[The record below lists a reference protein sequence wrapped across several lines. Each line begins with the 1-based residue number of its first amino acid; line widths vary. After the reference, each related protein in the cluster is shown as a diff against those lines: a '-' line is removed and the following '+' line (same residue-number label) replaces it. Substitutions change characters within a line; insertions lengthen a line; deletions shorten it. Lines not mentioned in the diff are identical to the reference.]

1 MNKISKV
8 LKIGISKKKGEK
20 INETSEIEV
29 LSGKG
34 IIGDRYF
41 HENNDLRKQLTL
53 IESEN
58 IDYYNNKYK
67 TKIPY
72 IDFRRNIVTEGIE
85 LNSLIEKE
93 KEIEIGTIKILP
105 YQLCKP
111 CLHLEQM
118 LNAKN
123 ILKEFPRKGG
133 LRCEVLVS
141 GKVKIGDKII
151 IL

>member
-8 LKIGISKKKGEK
+8 FKIGICKKNSQK
-20 INETSEIEV
+20 IDEISEIEV

-34 IIGDRYF
+34 ILGDRHF
-41 HENNDLRKQLTL
+41 HDYNNYKGQITL
-53 IESEN
+53 IEKEN

-67 TKIPY
+67 SKIPY
-72 IDFRRNIVTEGIE
+72 TDFRRNIVTEGIE
-85 LNSLIEKE
+85 LNSLVK

-105 YQLCKP
+105 YEICKP

-118 LNAKN
+118 VGGKD
-123 ILKEFPRKGG
+123 IIKEFLRRGG

-141 GKVKIGDKII
+141 GKVKIGDKIK

>member
-1 MNKISKV
+1 MKKISKV
-8 LKIGISKKKGEK
+8 FKIGISKDDGQK
-20 INETSEIEV
+20 INDISEIEV

-34 IIGDRYF
+34 ILGDRHFRDY
-41 HENNDLRKQLTL
+41 NDYKGQITL
-53 IESEN
+53 IEKEN

-85 LNSLIEKE
+85 LNSLIGK
-93 KEIEIGTIKILP
+93 KIEIGTIKILP

-118 LNAKN
+118 LNSKN
-123 ILKEFPRKGG
+123 ILKEYPIK
-133 LRCEVLVS
+133 
-141 GKVKIGDKII
+141 
-151 IL
+151 

>member
-1 MNKISKV
+1 MKKV
-8 LKIGISKKKGEK
+8 PKVFKIGISKDDGQK

-34 IIGDRYF
+34 ILGDRHFRDY
-41 HENNDLRKQLTL
+41 HNYKGQITL
-53 IESEN
+53 IEKEN

-93 KEIEIGTIKILP
+93 IEIGMIKILP

-118 LNAKN
+118 LNSKD
-123 ILKEFPRKGG
+123 IIKEFLRRGG
-133 LRCEVLVS
+133 LRCKVLVS
-141 GKVKIGDKII
+141 GKIKIGDKIR

>member
-1 MNKISKV
+1 MNKIFKV
-8 LKIGISKKKGEK
+8 FKIGICKKNSEK
-20 INETSEIEV
+20 IDEINEIKV

-34 IIGDRYF
+34 ISGDRHF
-41 HENNDLRKQLTL
+41 HDHKYHKGQITL
-53 IESEN
+53 IEKEN

-67 TKIPY
+67 SKIPY
-72 IDFRRNIVTEGIE
+72 TDFRWNIVTEGIE
-85 LNSLIEKE
+85 LNSLVK

-105 YQLCKP
+105 YELCKP

-118 LNAKN
+118 VSGKD
-123 ILKEFPRKGG
+123 IIKEFLRRGG

-141 GKVKIGDKII
+141 GKVKIGDKIK

>member
-1 MNKISKV
+1 MKKVSKV
-8 LKIGISKKKGEK
+8 FTLGVSKKNSQN
-20 INETSEIEV
+20 INEVNEIEV

-34 IIGDRYF
+34 VLGDRHF
-41 HENNDLRKQLTL
+41 HEDNNYKGQITL
-53 IESEN
+53 IEKEN

-72 IDFRRNIVTEGIE
+72 IDFRRNIVTRGIE
-85 LNSLIEKE
+85 LNSLIK

-111 CLHLEQM
+111 CLHLEQI
-118 LNAKN
+118 LNSKN
-123 ILKEFPRKGG
+123 IIKEFLRKGG
-133 LRCEVLVS
+133 LRCEVLIS

>member
-1 MNKISKV
+1 MKKVNKV
-8 LKIGISKKKGEK
+8 FKIGISKKNGEK
-20 INETSEIEV
+20 INEINEIEV

-34 IIGDRYF
+34 ILGDRHF
-41 HENNDLRKQLTL
+41 HNHNDYKGQITL
-53 IESEN
+53 IEKEN

-67 TKIPY
+67 TEISY

-85 LNSLIEKE
+85 LNNLIK
-93 KEIEIGTIKILP
+93 KEIEIGKVKILP

-118 LNAKN
+118 LNNEN
-123 ILKEFPRKGG
+123 IIKEFLRKGG

>member
-1 MNKISKV
+1 MKKVSKV
-8 LKIGISKKKGEK
+8 FKIGISKDDGQK
-20 INETSEIEV
+20 INEMSEIDV

-34 IIGDRYF
+34 ILGDRHF
-41 HENNDLRKQLTL
+41 HDYNNHKGQITL
-53 IESEN
+53 IEKEN

-67 TKIPY
+67 NKIPY

-85 LNSLIEKE
+85 LNSLVK

-118 LNAKN
+118 VSGKD
-123 ILKEFPRKGG
+123 IIKEFLRRGG

-141 GKVKIGDKII
+141 GKVEIGDKIK

>member
-8 LKIGISKKKGEK
+8 FKIGICKKNSEK
-20 INETSEIEV
+20 IEEINEIKV
-29 LSGKG
+29 LCGKG
-34 IIGDRYF
+34 ILGDRHF
-41 HENNDLRKQLTL
+41 HDYKDHKGQITL
-53 IESEN
+53 IEKEN

-67 TKIPY
+67 SKISY
-72 IDFRRNIVTEGIE
+72 TDFRRNIVTEGIK
-85 LNSLIEKE
+85 LNSLVN

-105 YQLCKP
+105 YELCKP

-118 LNAKN
+118 VSSKD
-123 ILKEFPRKGG
+123 IIREFLRRGG

-141 GKVKIGDKII
+141 GKVKIGDKIK

>member
-8 LKIGISKKKGEK
+8 FKIGICKKNSQK
-20 INETSEIEV
+20 IDEISEIEV

-34 IIGDRYF
+34 ILGDRHF
-41 HENNDLRKQLTL
+41 HDYNNYKGQITL
-53 IESEN
+53 IEKEN

-67 TKIPY
+67 NKIPY

-85 LNSLIEKE
+85 LNSLVK

-105 YQLCKP
+105 YELCRP
-111 CLHLEQM
+111 CVHLEQM
-118 LNAKN
+118 VSGKD
-123 ILKEFPRKGG
+123 IIKEFLRRGG

-141 GKVKIGDKII
+141 GKAKIGDKIK

>member
-1 MNKISKV
+1 MKKTSKV
-8 LKIGISKKKGEK
+8 FKIGISEKNRQK
-20 INETSEIEV
+20 INEISDIEV

-34 IIGDRYF
+34 ILGDRHF
-41 HENNDLRKQLTL
+41 RDHSGHKGHITL
-53 IESEN
+53 IEKEN

-85 LNSLIEKE
+85 LNSLIK
-93 KEIEIGTIKILP
+93 KEIKIGKIKILP
-105 YQLCKP
+105 YQLCRP

-118 LNAKN
+118 LNNEN
-123 ILKEFPRKGG
+123 IIKEFLRKGG

-141 GKVKIGDKII
+141 GKVKIGDKIK

>member
-1 MNKISKV
+1 MKKISKV
-8 LKIGISKKKGEK
+8 FKIGISKDDGQK
-20 INETSEIEV
+20 INEISEIEV

-34 IIGDRYF
+34 ILGDRHFRDYNG
-41 HENNDLRKQLTL
+41 HKGHITL
-53 IESEN
+53 IEKEN

-85 LNSLIEKE
+85 LNSLIEK
-93 KEIEIGTIKILP
+93 KIEIGTIKILP

-118 LNAKN
+118 LNSKD
-123 ILKEFPRKGG
+123 IIKEFLRKGG

-141 GKVKIGDKII
+141 GKVKIKDNIKI
-151 IL
+151 L

>member
-8 LKIGISKKKGEK
+8 FKIGICKKNSEK
-20 INETSEIEV
+20 IDEISEIKV

-34 IIGDRYF
+34 ISGDRHF
-41 HENNDLRKQLTL
+41 HDHKDHKGQITL
-53 IESEN
+53 IEKEN

-93 KEIEIGTIKILP
+93 IEIGKIKILP

-123 ILKEFPRKGG
+123 ILKEFPKKG
-133 LRCEVLVS
+133 
-141 GKVKIGDKII
+141 
-151 IL
+151 